1 MQLVV
6 LIVTRYGSLFI
17 SDAAVADLVK
27 LDEDIASLT
36 NAIDEDGDMQK
47 MSHLVYAFTHRLCRT
62 LEESKAACN
71 RAPPE
76 QGDGM

>member
-1 MQLVV
+1 MIILYCCQ
-6 LIVTRYGSLFI
+6 FI
-17 SDAAVADLVK
+17 DAAVADLRK
-27 LDEDIASLT
+27 LDDDITEMSKSIENSCGTAEL
-36 NAIDEDGDMQK
+36 
-47 MSHLVYAFTHRLCRT
+47 SHLVHAFTHRLCRT